1 MAFRFP
7 LASVLSYRESVERR
21 EELALQKILM
31 EMAQVRQTIDQLTGQ
46 IAQAQKTIERVMQKA
61 LPAVQMQSMLNQA
74 NAAIERKRAL
84 IAALEALEQKREQ
97 QLRAYQDAHRSRRML
112 SDMAKQRRAAWDQ
125 ERVKS
130 QQKFLDDIF
139 AARARRG

>member
-7 LASVLSYRESVERR
+7 LASVLSYRESLERR
-21 EELALQKILM
+21 EEFALQKIQM

-46 IAQAQKTIERVMQKA
+46 IAKAQQTIERVMRTA

-74 NAAIERKRAL
+74 NAAVARKRAL
-84 IAALEALEQKREQ
+84 IASLAVLEQKREQ
-97 QLRAYQDAHRSRRML
+97 QLSAYQDAHRSRRML
-112 SDMAKQRRAAWDQ
+112 SDMAKQRRDAWEQ

>member
-112 SDMAKQRRAAWDQ
+112 SDMAKQRRTAWDQ
-125 ERVKS
+125 ERAKS

>member
-7 LASVLSYRESVERR
+7 LASVLSLERR